1 MKRSSERI
9 LTTHVGSLP
18 RPDDLIPLLQ
28 ARDGGQPYDQA
39 ALDGR
44 VARAVDEVARK
55 QAELGTDVI
64 NDGEHNKSVY
74 SGYLWTRLGGFELRA
89 GRSPERAPTRDMLAF
104 PAVYAERRLM
114 SSVRPRKTAGG
125 ASRPRMVCTGP
136 ISYVGQKH
144 ILADIKNLKA
154 ALERCGAAE
163 GFMTAI
169 SPTHPANAIP
179 NEYYRTAEE
188 YQAALADALREEY
201 RAIVDAGLVLQ
212 VDDPLIANYY
222 DHAPSATIEQCR
234 AYISSQVEVINY
246 ALRGIPEE
254 RIRFHT
260 CYGVNIAPR
269 VHDLELKYF
278 VDLMLKINAGG
289 YSLEAANPRHEHEWQ
304 VWQEVKLPEHKVLI
318 PGVVSHCIELVEHP
332 ELVAQRIV
340 RFAAVLGRER
350 VIASNDCGFGT
361 ASAGDQ
367 VHEDVA
373 WAKLQSLAAGARLA
387 SKQLWG
393 RSDSD

>member
-1 MKRSSERI
+1 MKRSTERI

-28 ARDGGQPYDQA
+28 ARDAGQTYDQV
-39 ALDGR
+39 ALDAR
-44 VARAVDEVARK
+44 VARAVDEVTRK
-55 QAELGTDVI
+55 QTELGLATI

-74 SGYLWTRLGGFELRA
+74 SGYLWTRLAGFELR
-89 GRSPERAPTRDMLAF
+89 PEISRERPPTRDMIAF
-104 PAVYAERRLM
+104 PTVYAERRLM
-114 SSVRPRKTAGG
+114 SSVRPRKTAGTG
-125 ASRPRMVCTGP
+125 SRARMVCTGP
-136 ISYVGQKH
+136 ISYVGQKQ

-154 ALERCGAAE
+154 ALERCGAEE

-169 SPTHPANAIP
+169 SPTHPANSIP

-201 RAIVDAGLVLQ
+201 RPIVDAGLVLQ

-222 DHAPSATIEQCR
+222 DHAPSATMEECR
-234 AYISSQVEVINY
+234 KYIGSQVEVINY
-246 ALRGIPEE
+246 ALRGLPED
-254 RIRFHT
+254 RVRFHT

-269 VHDLELKYF
+269 VHDLELKHF

-289 YSLEAANPRHEHEWQ
+289 YSIEAANPRHEHEWQ
-304 VWQEVKLPEHKVLI
+304 VWENVKLPEHKVLI

-340 RFAAVLGRER
+340 RFAGVLGRER

-361 ASAGDQ
+361 SSAGDQ
-367 VHEDVA
+367 LHDDVA
-373 WAKLQSLAAGARLA
+373 WAKLQALAEGARLA
-387 SKQLWG
+387 SKQLWHH
-393 RSDSD
+393 

>member
-1 MKRSSERI
+1 MKRSNDRI

-18 RPDDLIPLLQ
+18 RPNDLIPLLQ
-28 ARDGGQPYDQA
+28 ARDAGQPYDQV
-39 ALDGR
+39 ALDRR

-55 QAELGTDVI
+55 QAELGVDII

-74 SGYLWTRLGGFELRA
+74 SGYLWTRLAGFELR
-89 GRSPERAPTRDMLAF
+89 PERSAERPPTRDMLAF

-114 SSVRPRKTAGG
+114 SSVRPRKTASGT
-125 ASRPRMVCTGP
+125 SRPRMVCTGP

-144 ILADIKNLKA
+144 ILADIKNLKE
-154 ALERCGAAE
+154 ALERCGAEE

-169 SPTHPANAIP
+169 SPTHPANACP
-179 NEYYRTAEE
+179 NEYYRTVEE
-188 YQAALADALREEY
+188 YQVALADGLREEY

-222 DHAPSATIEQCR
+222 DHAPSATIEECR
-234 AYISSQVEVINY
+234 TYIGSQVEVINY
-246 ALRGIPEE
+246 ALRGIPED

-269 VHDLELKYF
+269 VHDLELKNF
-278 VDLMLKINAGG
+278 VDLLLKINAGG
-289 YSLEAANPRHEHEWQ
+289 YSIEAANPRHEHEWQ
-304 VWQEVKLPEHKVLI
+304 VWQKVKLPEQKVLI

-340 RFAAVLGRER
+340 RFAGVLGRER

-361 ASAGDQ
+361 ASSGDQ

-373 WAKLQSLAAGARLA
+373 WAKLQSLVEGARLA

-393 RSDSD
+393 RSD

>member
-28 ARDGGQPYDQA
+28 ARDAGQSYDQA
-39 ALDGR
+39 ALDAR

-55 QAELGTDVI
+55 QAELGVDII

-74 SGYLWTRLGGFELRA
+74 SGYLWTRLGGFELR
-89 GRSPERAPTRDMLAF
+89 GSRSPERPATRDMLAF

-114 SSVRPRKTAGG
+114 SSVRPRKTASGT
-125 ASRPRMVCTGP
+125 SRPRMVCIGP
-136 ISYVGQKH
+136 VSYLGQKH
-144 ILADIKNLKA
+144 VLADIKNLKSS
-154 ALERCGAAE
+154 LERYGAEE

-169 SPTHPANAIP
+169 SPTHPANSIP

-188 YQAALADALREEY
+188 YQVALADALREEY

-222 DHAPSATIEQCR
+222 DHAPSATIDECR
-234 AYISSQVEVINY
+234 TYIGSQVEIINY
-246 ALRGIPEE
+246 ALRGIPQD
-254 RIRFHT
+254 RVRFHT

-269 VHDLELKYF
+269 LHDLELKYF

-289 YSLEAANPRHEHEWQ
+289 YSIEAANPRHEHEWQ
-304 VWQEVKLPEHKVLI
+304 VWQEVKLPEPKVLI

-332 ELVAQRIV
+332 ELVAQRIA
-340 RFAAVLGRER
+340 RFAGALGRER

-361 ASAGDQ
+361 ASSGDQ
-367 VHEDVA
+367 VHDDVA
-373 WAKLQSLAAGARLA
+373 WAKLQSLAEGARLA

-393 RSDSD
+393 RSD

>member
-1 MKRSSERI
+1 MKRSSDRI

-28 ARDGGQPYDQA
+28 ARDAGQPYDQMT
-39 ALDGR
+39 LDAR

-55 QAELGTDVI
+55 QAELGVDII

-74 SGYLWTRLGGFELRA
+74 SGYLWTRLAGFELRA
-89 GRSPERAPTRDMLAF
+89 GRSSVRPPTRDMLAF

-125 ASRPRMVCTGP
+125 TSRPQMVCTGP

-144 ILADIKNLKA
+144 ILADTENLET
-154 ALERCGAAE
+154 ALQRCGVEE

-169 SPTHPANAIP
+169 SPTHPANSIP

-188 YQAALADALREEY
+188 YQVALADALREEY

-222 DHAPSATIEQCR
+222 DHAPSATIEECR
-234 AYISSQVEVINY
+234 TYIGSQVEIINH
-246 ALRGIPEE
+246 ALRGLPED

-269 VHDLELKYF
+269 VHDLELKHF

-289 YSLEAANPRHEHEWQ
+289 YSIEASNPRHEHEWE
-304 VWQEVKLPEHKVLI
+304 VWQKVKLPEQKVLI

-332 ELVAQRIV
+332 ELVAQRIA
-340 RFAAVLGRER
+340 RFAGVLGRER

-361 ASAGDQ
+361 ASSGDQ

-373 WAKLQSLAAGARLA
+373 WAKLQSLAEGARLA
-387 SKQLWG
+387 STQLWG
-393 RSDSD
+393 RSD

>member
-28 ARDGGQPYDQA
+28 ARDAGQPYDQA
-39 ALDGR
+39 ALDAR

-55 QAELGTDVI
+55 QAELGVDII

-74 SGYLWTRLGGFELRA
+74 SGYLWTRLAGFELRPK
-89 GRSPERAPTRDMLAF
+89 RSPERPPTRDMLAF

-125 ASRPRMVCTGP
+125 TSRPQMVCTGP
-136 ISYVGQKH
+136 ISYVGQKQ

-154 ALERCGAAE
+154 ALERCGAEE

-169 SPTHPANAIP
+169 SPTHPANSIP

-188 YQAALADALREEY
+188 YQLALADALREEY

-222 DHAPSATIEQCR
+222 DHAPSATMEECR
-234 AYISSQVEVINY
+234 TYIGSQAEVINY
-246 ALRGIPEE
+246 ALRGIPED

-269 VHDLELKYF
+269 VHDLELKSF
-278 VDLMLKINAGG
+278 VDLLLKINAGG
-289 YSLEAANPRHEHEWQ
+289 YSIEAANPRHEHEWQ
-304 VWQEVKLPEHKVLI
+304 VWQEVKLPEQKVLI

-340 RFAAVLGRER
+340 RFAGVLGRER

-361 ASAGDQ
+361 ASSGDQ

-373 WAKLQSLAAGARLA
+373 WAKLQSLAEGARLA

-393 RSDSD
+393 RSD

>member
-28 ARDGGQPYDQA
+28 ARDAGQAYDQA
-39 ALDGR
+39 GLAAR
-44 VARAVDEVARK
+44 VARAVEEVARK
-55 QAELGTDVI
+55 QAGFGVDVI

-89 GRSPERAPTRDMLAF
+89 TRSPERPPTRDMLAF

-114 SSVRPRKTAGG
+114 SSVRPRKTSGG
-125 ASRPRMVCTGP
+125 TSRPRMVCIGP
-136 ISYVGQKH
+136 VSYIGQKH
-144 ILADIKNLKA
+144 VLADIENLKA
-154 ALERCGAAE
+154 ALECCGAEE

-169 SPTHPANAIP
+169 SPTHPANSIP
-179 NEYYRTAEE
+179 NEHYRTAEE
-188 YQAALADALREEY
+188 YQVALADALREEY

-222 DHAPSATIEQCR
+222 DHAPSATIDQCR
-234 AYISSQVEVINY
+234 TYIGSQVDLINY

-254 RIRFHT
+254 RVRFHT

-269 VHDLELKYF
+269 VYDLELKYF
-278 VDLMLKINAGG
+278 VDLLLKINAGA
-289 YSLEAANPRHEHEWQ
+289 YSIEAANPRHEHEWQ
-304 VWQEVKLPEHKVLI
+304 VWQEVRLPERKVLI

-340 RFAAVLGRER
+340 RFAGVLGRER

-361 ASAGDQ
+361 ASSGDQ
-367 VHEDVA
+367 VHDDVA
-373 WAKLQSLAAGARLA
+373 WAKLQSLAEGARLA

-393 RSDSD
+393 RSN

>member
-1 MKRSSERI
+1 MKRSSDRI

-28 ARDGGQPYDQA
+28 VRDAGQPYDQV
-39 ALDGR
+39 ALGAR

-55 QAELGTDVI
+55 QAELGVDII

-74 SGYLWTRLGGFELRA
+74 SGYLWTRLAGFELRPE
-89 GRSPERAPTRDMLAF
+89 RSRERAPTRDMLAF

-125 ASRPRMVCTGP
+125 TSRPQMVCTGP

-144 ILADIKNLKA
+144 ILADINNLKA
-154 ALERCGAAE
+154 ALERCGAEE

-188 YQAALADALREEY
+188 YQMALADALREEY

-222 DHAPSATIEQCR
+222 DHAPSATIEECR
-234 AYISSQVEVINY
+234 IYIGKQVEVINY
-246 ALRGIPEE
+246 ALRGLPED

-278 VDLMLKINAGG
+278 VDLLLKINAGG
-289 YSLEAANPRHEHEWQ
+289 YSIEAANPRHEHEWQ
-304 VWQEVKLPEHKVLI
+304 VWREVKLPEQKVLI

-340 RFAAVLGRER
+340 RFAGVLGRER

-361 ASAGDQ
+361 ASSGDQ

-373 WAKLQSLAAGARLA
+373 WAKLQSLAEGARLA

-393 RSDSD
+393 RSD

>member
-1 MKRSSERI
+1 MKRSRERI

-28 ARDGGQPYDQA
+28 ARDAGQPYDQA
-39 ALDGR
+39 ALDAR

-55 QAELGTDVI
+55 QAELGIDVI

-74 SGYLWTRLGGFELRA
+74 SGYLWTRLAGFELRT
-89 GRSPERAPTRDMLAF
+89 GRSRERSPTRDMLAF

-114 SSVRPRKTAGG
+114 SSVRPRKTAG
-125 ASRPRMVCTGP
+125 ATSRPGMVCTGP
-136 ISYVGQKH
+136 VSYVGQKH
-144 ILADIKNLKA
+144 VLADIENLKA
-154 ALERCGAAE
+154 ALERCGAEE

-169 SPTHPANAIP
+169 SPTHPANSIP

-201 RAIVDAGLVLQ
+201 RAIVDAGLMLQ

-222 DHAPSATIEQCR
+222 DHAPSATIEECR
-234 AYISSQVEVINY
+234 TYIESQVDVVNY
-246 ALRGIPEE
+246 ALRGLPED

-269 VHDLELKYF
+269 VHDLELKHF
-278 VDLMLKINAGG
+278 VDLMLKIHAGA
-289 YSLEAANPRHEHEWQ
+289 YSIEAANPRHEHEWQ
-304 VWQEVKLPEHKVLI
+304 VWQDVKLPEQKVLI

-332 ELVAQRIV
+332 ELVAQRIA
-340 RFAAVLGRER
+340 RFAGVLGRER

-367 VHEDVA
+367 VHDDVA

-387 SKQLWG
+387 SKQLWD
-393 RSDSD
+393 RPA

>member
-1 MKRSSERI
+1 MKRSSDRI

-28 ARDGGQPYDQA
+28 VRDAGQPYDQV
-39 ALDGR
+39 ALGAR

-55 QAELGTDVI
+55 QAELGVDII

-74 SGYLWTRLGGFELRA
+74 SGYLWTRLAGFELRPE
-89 GRSPERAPTRDMLAF
+89 RLRERAPTRDMLAF

-125 ASRPRMVCTGP
+125 TSRPQMVCTGP

-144 ILADIKNLKA
+144 ILADINNLKA
-154 ALERCGAAE
+154 ALERCGAEE

-179 NEYYRTAEE
+179 NEYYRTTEE
-188 YQAALADALREEY
+188 YQMALADALREEY

-222 DHAPSATIEQCR
+222 DHAPSATIEECR
-234 AYISSQVEVINY
+234 IYIGKQVEVINY
-246 ALRGIPEE
+246 ALRGLPEDL
-254 RIRFHT
+254 IRFHT

-278 VDLMLKINAGG
+278 VDLLLKINAGG
-289 YSLEAANPRHEHEWQ
+289 YSIEAANPRHEHEWQ
-304 VWQEVKLPEHKVLI
+304 VWREVKLPEQKVLI

-340 RFAAVLGRER
+340 RFAGVLGRER

-361 ASAGDQ
+361 ASSGDQ

-373 WAKLQSLAAGARLA
+373 WAKLQSLAEGARLA

-393 RSDSD
+393 RSD

>member
-28 ARDGGQPYDQA
+28 ARDAGQPYDQA
-39 ALDGR
+39 ALDAR

-55 QAELGTDVI
+55 QAELGVDII

-74 SGYLWTRLGGFELRA
+74 SGYLWTRLAGFELRPK
-89 GRSPERAPTRDMLAF
+89 RSPERPPTRDMLAF

-125 ASRPRMVCTGP
+125 TSRPQMVCTGP

-154 ALERCGAAE
+154 ALERCGAEE

-169 SPTHPANAIP
+169 SPTHPANSIP

-188 YQAALADALREEY
+188 YQMALADALREEY

-222 DHAPSATIEQCR
+222 DHAPSATMEECR
-234 AYISSQVEVINY
+234 TYIGSQAEVINY
-246 ALRGIPEE
+246 ALRGLPED

-269 VHDLELKYF
+269 VHDLELKSF
-278 VDLMLKINAGG
+278 VDLLLKINAGG
-289 YSLEAANPRHEHEWQ
+289 YSIEAANPRHEHEWQ
-304 VWQEVKLPEHKVLI
+304 VWQEVKLPEQKVLI

-340 RFAAVLGRER
+340 RFAGVLGRER

-361 ASAGDQ
+361 ASSGDQ

-373 WAKLQSLAAGARLA
+373 WAKLQSLAEGARLA

-393 RSDSD
+393 RSD

>member
-1 MKRSSERI
+1 MKRSSDRI

-28 ARDGGQPYDQA
+28 VRDAGQPYDQT
-39 ALDGR
+39 ALDTR

-55 QAELGTDVI
+55 QAELGVDII

-74 SGYLWTRLGGFELRA
+74 SGYLWTRLAGFELRPE
-89 GRSPERAPTRDMLAF
+89 RSRERAPTRDMLAF

-125 ASRPRMVCTGP
+125 TSRPQMVCTGP

-144 ILADIKNLKA
+144 ILADIENLKA
-154 ALERCGAAE
+154 ALERCGAEEA
-163 GFMTAI
+163 FMTAI

-188 YQAALADALREEY
+188 YQMALADALREEY

-222 DHAPSATIEQCR
+222 DHAPSATIEECR
-234 AYISSQVEVINY
+234 IYIGKQVEVINY
-246 ALRGIPEE
+246 ALRGLPED

-278 VDLMLKINAGG
+278 VDLLLKINAGG
-289 YSLEAANPRHEHEWQ
+289 YSIEAANPRHEHEWQ
-304 VWQEVKLPEHKVLI
+304 VWREVKLPEQKVLI

-340 RFAAVLGRER
+340 RFAGVLGRER

-361 ASAGDQ
+361 ASSGDQ

-373 WAKLQSLAAGARLA
+373 WAKLQSLAEGARLA
-387 SKQLWG
+387 SKQLA
-393 RSDSD
+393 

>member
-1 MKRSSERI
+1 MKRSSDRI

-28 ARDGGQPYDQA
+28 ARDAGQAYDEV
-39 ALDGR
+39 ALNAR

-55 QAELGTDVI
+55 QADLGIDII

-74 SGYLWTRLGGFELRA
+74 SGYLWTRLGGFELRPE
-89 GRSPERAPTRDMLAF
+89 RSPERPSTRDMLAF

-114 SSVRPRKTAGG
+114 SSVRPRKTASGT
-125 ASRPRMVCTGP
+125 SRPRMVCTGP

-144 ILADIKNLKA
+144 ILADIQNLKA
-154 ALERCGAAE
+154 ALERCGKEE
-163 GFMTAI
+163 GFMTAL
-169 SPTHPANAIP
+169 SPTHPANSIR

-234 AYISSQVEVINY
+234 TYIGNQVDVINY
-246 ALRGIPEE
+246 ALRGLPED

-278 VDLMLKINAGG
+278 VDLLLKINAGG
-289 YSLEAANPRHEHEWQ
+289 YSIEAANPRHEHEWE
-304 VWQEVKLPEHKVLI
+304 VWQKVKLPQQKVLI

-340 RFAAVLGRER
+340 RFAGVLGRER

-361 ASAGDQ
+361 ASSGDQ

-373 WAKLQSLAAGARLA
+373 WAKLQSLAEGARLA
-387 SKQLWG
+387 SKQLCG
-393 RSDSD
+393 RSD

>member
-1 MKRSSERI
+1 MKRSTGRI

-18 RPDDLIPLLQ
+18 RPDDLIPLLH
-28 ARDGGQPYDQA
+28 AKDAGEPYDEP
-39 ALDGR
+39 ALDAR
-44 VARAVDEVARK
+44 VARAVNEVVRK
-55 QAELGTDVI
+55 QAELGGDIV

-74 SGYLWTRLGGFELRA
+74 SGYLGTRLVGFEPRPGASRA
-89 GRSPERAPTRDMLAF
+89 RAATRDMLAF
-104 PAVYAERRLM
+104 PAAYAERRLM
-114 SSVRPRKTAGG
+114 SAVRPRKTAGG
-125 ASRPRMVCTGP
+125 TSRPQMVCTGP

-144 ILADIKNLKA
+144 VRADVENLKQA
-154 ALERCGAAE
+154 ISGVEAEE

-169 SPTHPANAIP
+169 SPTHPANACP
-179 NEYYRTAEE
+179 NEYYRSAEE
-188 YQAALADALREEY
+188 YQLALADAMREEY

-212 VDDPLIANYY
+212 IDDPLIANYY
-222 DHAPSATIEQCR
+222 DHTPSASIEECR
-234 AYISSQVEVINY
+234 AYIAGQVEVINY
-246 ALRGIPEE
+246 ALRGLPED

-278 VDLMLKINAGG
+278 VDLMLKINAGA
-289 YSLEAANPRHEHEWQ
+289 YSIEGANPRHEHEWQ
-304 VWQEVKLPEHKVLI
+304 VWEEVKLPEQKVLI
-318 PGVVSHCIELVEHP
+318 PGVISHCVELVEHP

-340 RFAAVLGRER
+340 RYAGVLGRER

-373 WAKLQSLAAGARLA
+373 WAKLQSLSEGARLA
-387 SKQLWG
+387 TKQLWG
-393 RSDSD
+393 R

>member
-1 MKRSSERI
+1 MKRSSNRI

-28 ARDGGQPYDQA
+28 ARDTGQPYDQA
-39 ALDGR
+39 GLAAR
-44 VARAVDEVARK
+44 VTRAVDEVARK
-55 QAELGTDVI
+55 QAELGVAII

-74 SGYLWTRLGGFELRA
+74 SGYLWTRLAGFELRPELSA
-89 GRSPERAPTRDMLAF
+89 ERASTPAMLAF
-104 PAVYAERRLM
+104 PGVYAERRLM

-125 ASRPRMVCTGP
+125 KSRAKMVCTGP
-136 ISYVGQKH
+136 VSYVGQKQ
-144 ILADIKNLKA
+144 ILADTKNLKA
-154 ALERCGAAE
+154 SLERCGAEE

-169 SPTHPANAIP
+169 SPTHPANSIP
-179 NEYYRTAEE
+179 NEHYRTAEE
-188 YQAALADALREEY
+188 YQVALADALREEY

-222 DHAPSATIEQCR
+222 DHTPSATMEECR
-234 AYISSQVEVINY
+234 RYIASQVEVINH
-246 ALRGIPEE
+246 ALRGIPED
-254 RIRFHT
+254 RVRFHT

-269 VHDLELKYF
+269 VHDLELKHF

-304 VWQEVKLPEHKVLI
+304 VWQQVKLPEQKVLI

-340 RFAAVLGRER
+340 RFAGVLGRER
-350 VIASNDCGFGT
+350 VIASNDCGSGT
-361 ASAGDQ
+361 ASSGDQ
-367 VHEDVA
+367 LHDHVA
-373 WAKLQSLAAGARLA
+373 WAKLQSLAEGARLA

-393 RSDSD
+393 RSD

>member
-1 MKRSSERI
+1 MKRSSDRI

-28 ARDGGQPYDQA
+28 VRDAGQPYDEV
-39 ALDGR
+39 ALGAR

-55 QAELGTDVI
+55 QAELGVDII

-74 SGYLWTRLGGFELRA
+74 SGYLWTRLAGFELRPE
-89 GRSPERAPTRDMLAF
+89 RSRERAPTRDMLAF

-125 ASRPRMVCTGP
+125 TSRPQMVCTGP

-144 ILADIKNLKA
+144 ILADINNLKA
-154 ALERCGAAE
+154 ALERCGAEE

-188 YQAALADALREEY
+188 YQMALADALREEY

-234 AYISSQVEVINY
+234 NYIGKQVEIINY
-246 ALRGIPEE
+246 ALRGIPED

-289 YSLEAANPRHEHEWQ
+289 YSIEAANPRHEHEWQ
-304 VWQEVKLPEHKVLI
+304 VWREVKLPEQKVLI

-340 RFAAVLGRER
+340 RFAGVLGRER

-361 ASAGDQ
+361 ASSGDQ

-373 WAKLQSLAAGARLA
+373 WAKLQSLAEGARLA
-387 SKQLWG
+387 SKQLA
-393 RSDSD
+393 

>member
-1 MKRSSERI
+1 MKRSSDRI

-28 ARDGGQPYDQA
+28 ARDAGQPYDQMT
-39 ALDGR
+39 LDAR

-55 QAELGTDVI
+55 QAELGVDII

-74 SGYLWTRLGGFELRA
+74 SGYLWTRLAGFELRA
-89 GRSPERAPTRDMLAF
+89 GRSSVRPPTRDMLAF

-125 ASRPRMVCTGP
+125 TSRPQMVCTGP

-144 ILADIKNLKA
+144 ILADTENLET
-154 ALERCGAAE
+154 ALQRCGVEE

-169 SPTHPANAIP
+169 SPTHPANSIP

-188 YQAALADALREEY
+188 YQVALADALREEY

-222 DHAPSATIEQCR
+222 DHAPSATIEECR
-234 AYISSQVEVINY
+234 TYIGSQVEIINH
-246 ALRGIPEE
+246 ALRGLPED

-269 VHDLELKYF
+269 VHDLGLKHF

-289 YSLEAANPRHEHEWQ
+289 YSIEASNPRHEHEWE
-304 VWQEVKLPEHKVLI
+304 VWQKVKLPEQKVLI

-332 ELVAQRIV
+332 ELVAQRIA
-340 RFAAVLGRER
+340 RFAGVLGRER

-361 ASAGDQ
+361 ASSGDQ

-373 WAKLQSLAAGARLA
+373 WAKLQSLAEGARLA
-387 SKQLWG
+387 STQLWG
-393 RSDSD
+393 RSD

>member
-1 MKRSSERI
+1 MKRSSDRI

-28 ARDGGQPYDQA
+28 ARDAGQPYDEV
-39 ALDGR
+39 ALDAR
-44 VARAVDEVARK
+44 VERAVDEVARK
-55 QAELGTDVI
+55 QAALGVDI
-64 NDGEHNKSVY
+64 NNDGEHNKSVY
-74 SGYLWTRLGGFELRA
+74 SGYLWTRLAGFELR
-89 GRSPERAPTRDMLAF
+89 PERSAERPPTRDMLAF

-125 ASRPRMVCTGP
+125 TSRPRMVCTGP

-144 ILADIKNLKA
+144 ILADIENLKA
-154 ALERCGAAE
+154 ALERCGAEE

-169 SPTHPANAIP
+169 SPTHPANSIP

-188 YQAALADALREEY
+188 YQLALADALREEY

-222 DHAPSATIEQCR
+222 DHAPSATIEECR
-234 AYISSQVEVINY
+234 TYIGSQVEVINY
-246 ALRGIPEE
+246 ALRGIPED

-269 VHDLELKYF
+269 VHDLELKNF
-278 VDLMLKINAGG
+278 VDLLLKINAGG
-289 YSLEAANPRHEHEWQ
+289 YSIEAANPRHEHEWQ
-304 VWQEVKLPEHKVLI
+304 VWQKVKLPEQKVLI

-340 RFAAVLGRER
+340 RFAGVLGRER

-361 ASAGDQ
+361 ASSGDQ

-373 WAKLQSLAAGARLA
+373 WAKLQSLAEGARFA

-393 RSDSD
+393 RSD

>member
-28 ARDGGQPYDQA
+28 ARDAGQPSDQA
-39 ALDGR
+39 ALDAR

-55 QAELGTDVI
+55 QAELGVDII

-74 SGYLWTRLGGFELRA
+74 SGYLWTRLAGFELRPK
-89 GRSPERAPTRDMLAF
+89 RSPERPPTRDMLAF

-125 ASRPRMVCTGP
+125 TSRPQMVCTGP

-144 ILADIKNLKA
+144 VLADIKNLKA
-154 ALERCGAAE
+154 ALERSGAEE

-169 SPTHPANAIP
+169 SPTHPANSIP

-188 YQAALADALREEY
+188 YQMALADALREEY

-222 DHAPSATIEQCR
+222 DHAPSATMEECR
-234 AYISSQVEVINY
+234 TYIGSQAEVINY
-246 ALRGIPEE
+246 ALRGLPED

-269 VHDLELKYF
+269 VHDLELKHF

-289 YSLEAANPRHEHEWQ
+289 YSIEAANPRHEHEWQ
-304 VWQEVKLPEHKVLI
+304 VWQEVKLPEQKVLI

-340 RFAAVLGRER
+340 RFAGVLGRER

-361 ASAGDQ
+361 ASSGDQ

-373 WAKLQSLAAGARLA
+373 WAKLQSLAEGARLA

-393 RSDSD
+393 RSD

>member
-1 MKRSSERI
+1 MKCSSDRI

-28 ARDGGQPYDQA
+28 ARDAGQPCDQA
-39 ALDGR
+39 ALDAR

-55 QAELGTDVI
+55 QAEIGVDII

-74 SGYLWTRLGGFELRA
+74 SGYLWTRLAGFELRPK
-89 GRSPERAPTRDMLAF
+89 RSPERSPTRDMLAF

-125 ASRPRMVCTGP
+125 TSRPQMVCTGP
-136 ISYVGQKH
+136 ISYVGQKQ
-144 ILADIKNLKA
+144 ILADIKNLKG
-154 ALERCGAAE
+154 ALERSGAE
-163 GFMTAI
+163 DGFMTAI
-169 SPTHPANAIP
+169 SPTHPANSIP

-188 YQAALADALREEY
+188 YQMALADALREEY

-222 DHAPSATIEQCR
+222 DHAPSATMEECR
-234 AYISSQVEVINY
+234 TYIGSQAEVINY
-246 ALRGIPEE
+246 ALRGIPED

-269 VHDLELKYF
+269 VHDLELKSF
-278 VDLMLKINAGG
+278 VDLLLKINAGG

-304 VWQEVKLPEHKVLI
+304 VWQQVKLPEQKVLI

-340 RFAAVLGRER
+340 RFAGVLGRER

-361 ASAGDQ
+361 ASSGDQ

-373 WAKLQSLAAGARLA
+373 WAKLQSLAEGARLA
-387 SKQLWG
+387 TKQLWG
-393 RSDSD
+393 RSD

>member
-1 MKRSSERI
+1 MKRSSDRI

-28 ARDGGQPYDQA
+28 ARDAGQPYDQT
-39 ALDGR
+39 ALEAR
-44 VARAVDEVARK
+44 VARAVDAVARK
-55 QAELGTDVI
+55 QAELGVDII

-74 SGYLWTRLGGFELRA
+74 SGYLWTRLAGFELRPE
-89 GRSPERAPTRDMLAF
+89 RSRERAPTRDMLAF

-125 ASRPRMVCTGP
+125 TSRPQMVCTGP
-136 ISYVGQKH
+136 IGYVGQKH
-144 ILADIKNLKA
+144 ILADIQNLKA
-154 ALERCGAAE
+154 SLERCGAAE

-188 YQAALADALREEY
+188 YQVALADALREEY

-222 DHAPSATIEQCR
+222 DHAPSATVEECR
-234 AYISSQVEVINY
+234 IYIGKQAEVINY
-246 ALRGIPEE
+246 ALRGIPED

-269 VHDLELKYF
+269 IHDLELKYF
-278 VDLMLKINAGG
+278 VDLLLKINAGG
-289 YSLEAANPRHEHEWQ
+289 YSIEAANPRHEHEWQ
-304 VWQEVKLPEHKVLI
+304 VWREVKLPEQKVLI

-340 RFAAVLGRER
+340 RFAGVLGRER

-361 ASAGDQ
+361 ASSGDQ
-367 VHEDVA
+367 LHDEVA
-373 WAKLQSLAAGARLA
+373 WAKLQSLAEGARLA
-387 SKQLWG
+387 SKQLA
-393 RSDSD
+393 

>member
-1 MKRSSERI
+1 MKRSSDRI

-28 ARDGGQPYDQA
+28 VRDAGQPYDQT
-39 ALDGR
+39 ALDTR
-44 VARAVDEVARK
+44 VTRAVDEVARK
-55 QAELGTDVI
+55 QAELGVDII

-74 SGYLWTRLGGFELRA
+74 SGYLWTRLAGFELRPE
-89 GRSPERAPTRDMLAF
+89 RSRERAPTRDMLAF

-125 ASRPRMVCTGP
+125 TSRPQMVCTGP

-144 ILADIKNLKA
+144 ILADINNLKA
-154 ALERCGAAE
+154 ALERCGAEE

-188 YQAALADALREEY
+188 YQMALADALREEY
-201 RAIVDAGLVLQ
+201 RVIVDAGLVLQ

-222 DHAPSATIEQCR
+222 DHAPSATIEECR
-234 AYISSQVEVINY
+234 IYIGKQVEVINY
-246 ALRGIPEE
+246 ALRGLPED

-278 VDLMLKINAGG
+278 VDLLLKINAGG
-289 YSLEAANPRHEHEWQ
+289 YSIEAANPRHEHEWQ
-304 VWQEVKLPEHKVLI
+304 VWREVKLPEQKVLI

-340 RFAAVLGRER
+340 RFAGVLGRER

-361 ASAGDQ
+361 ASSGDQ

-373 WAKLQSLAAGARLA
+373 WAKLQSLAEGARLA
-387 SKQLWG
+387 SKQLA
-393 RSDSD
+393 

>member
-1 MKRSSERI
+1 MKRSSDRI

-28 ARDGGQPYDQA
+28 ARDAGQPYDEV
-39 ALDGR
+39 ALDAR
-44 VARAVDEVARK
+44 VARAVDQVARK
-55 QAELGTDVI
+55 QAELGVDII

-89 GRSPERAPTRDMLAF
+89 ERSRERSPTRDMLAF

-114 SSVRPRKTAGG
+114 SSVRPRKTASGT
-125 ASRPRMVCTGP
+125 SRPQMVCTGP

-144 ILADIKNLKA
+144 IQADIKNLKA
-154 ALERCGAAE
+154 ACERCGAEE

-201 RAIVDAGLVLQ
+201 HAIVDSGLVLQ

-222 DHAPSATIEQCR
+222 DHVPSATLEACRTYIGSQIE
-234 AYISSQVEVINY
+234 IINY
-246 ALRGIPEE
+246 ALRGIPED

-269 VHDLELKYF
+269 VHDLELKHF

-289 YSLEAANPRHEHEWQ
+289 YSIEAANPRHEHEWE
-304 VWQEVKLPEHKVLI
+304 VWQKVKLPEQKVLI

-340 RFAAVLGRER
+340 RFASVLGRER

-361 ASAGDQ
+361 ASSGDQ

-373 WAKLQSLAAGARLA
+373 WAKLQSLAEGARVA

-393 RSDSD
+393 RSD

>member
-28 ARDGGQPYDQA
+28 VRDAGQPYDQA
-39 ALDGR
+39 VLDRR

-55 QAELGTDVI
+55 QAEIGVDII

-74 SGYLWTRLGGFELRA
+74 SGYLWTRLAGFELRPK
-89 GRSPERAPTRDMLAF
+89 RSPERPPTRDMLAF

-125 ASRPRMVCTGP
+125 TSRPQMVCTGP
-136 ISYVGQKH
+136 ISYVGQKQ

-154 ALERCGAAE
+154 SLDRSGAEE

-169 SPTHPANAIP
+169 SPTHPANSCP
-179 NEYYRTAEE
+179 NEHYRTAEE
-188 YQAALADALREEY
+188 YQMALADALREEY

-222 DHAPSATIEQCR
+222 DHAPSATMEECR
-234 AYISSQVEVINY
+234 TYIGSQAEVINY
-246 ALRGIPEE
+246 ALRGLPED

-269 VHDLELKYF
+269 VHDLELKSF
-278 VDLMLKINAGG
+278 VDLLLKINAGG

-304 VWQEVKLPEHKVLI
+304 VWQEVKLPEQKVLI

-340 RFAAVLGRER
+340 RFAGVLGRER

-361 ASAGDQ
+361 ASSGDQ

-373 WAKLQSLAAGARLA
+373 WAKLQSLAEGARLA

-393 RSDSD
+393 RSD

>member
-1 MKRSSERI
+1 
-9 LTTHVGSLP
+9 
-18 RPDDLIPLLQ
+18 
-28 ARDGGQPYDQA
+28 
-39 ALDGR
+39 
-44 VARAVDEVARK
+44 
-55 QAELGTDVI
+55 
-64 NDGEHNKSVY
+64 
-74 SGYLWTRLGGFELRA
+74 
-89 GRSPERAPTRDMLAF
+89 MLAF

-114 SSVRPRKTAGG
+114 SSVRPRKTAGVT
-125 ASRPRMVCTGP
+125 SRVRMVCTGP
-136 ISYVGQKH
+136 VSYVGQKQ
-144 ILADIKNLKA
+144 ILADIENLKA
-154 ALERCGAAE
+154 ALERCGAEE

-169 SPTHPANAIP
+169 SPTHPANSIP
-179 NEYYRTAEE
+179 NEHYRAAEE

-222 DHAPSATIEQCR
+222 DHAPSATIEECR
-234 AYISSQVEVINY
+234 TYIASQVEVINY

-254 RIRFHT
+254 RVRFHT

-289 YSLEAANPRHEHEWQ
+289 YSIEAANPRHEHEWQ
-304 VWQEVKLPEHKVLI
+304 VWQEVKLPEPKVLI

-332 ELVAQRIV
+332 ELVAQRIA
-340 RFAAVLGRER
+340 RFAGVLGRER

-361 ASAGDQ
+361 ASSGDQ
-367 VHEDVA
+367 VHDDVA
-373 WAKLQSLAAGARLA
+373 WAKLQSLAEGARLA

-393 RSDSD
+393 RSD

>member
-1 MKRSSERI
+1 MMRSSDRI
-9 LTTHVGSLP
+9 VTTHVGSLP

-28 ARDGGQPYDQA
+28 ARDAGRPYDQA
-39 ALDGR
+39 ALDAR

-55 QAELGTDVI
+55 QADLGVDII

-74 SGYLWTRLGGFELRA
+74 SGYLWTRLAGLELR
-89 GRSPERAPTRDMLAF
+89 GDRSPERSPTRDMLAF
-104 PAVYAERRLM
+104 PAVYADRRLM

-125 ASRPRMVCTGP
+125 LSRPRMVCTGP
-136 ISYVGQKH
+136 IRYIGQKQV
-144 ILADIKNLKA
+144 LADIKNLKA
-154 ALERCGAAE
+154 SLERCGKKE

-179 NEYYRTAEE
+179 NEYYRTTAE

-201 RAIVDAGLVLQ
+201 RAIVDGGLVLQ

-222 DHAPSATIEQCR
+222 DHAPSATLDECR
-234 AYISSQVEVINY
+234 SYIASQVDVINY
-246 ALRGIPEE
+246 ALRGIPED
-254 RIRFHT
+254 RVRFHT

-269 VHDLELKYF
+269 VHDFELKYF
-278 VDLMLKINAGG
+278 VDLLLKINAGG
-289 YSLEAANPRHEHEWQ
+289 YSIEAANPRHEHEWE
-304 VWQEVKLPEHKVLI
+304 VWQEVKLPDEKVLI

-340 RFAAVLGRER
+340 RFAGVLGRER

-361 ASAGDQ
+361 ASSGDQ
-367 VHEDVA
+367 VHDDVA
-373 WAKLQSLAAGARLA
+373 WAKLQSLAEGARLA
-387 SKQLWG
+387 SQQLWG
-393 RSDSD
+393 RSK

>member
-1 MKRSSERI
+1 MKRSSDRI

-28 ARDGGQPYDQA
+28 VRDAGQPYDQV
-39 ALDGR
+39 ALGAR

-55 QAELGTDVI
+55 QAELGVDII

-74 SGYLWTRLGGFELRA
+74 SGYLWTRLAGFELRPE
-89 GRSPERAPTRDMLAF
+89 RSRERAPTRDMLAF

-125 ASRPRMVCTGP
+125 TSRPQMVCTGP

-144 ILADIKNLKA
+144 ILADINNLKA
-154 ALERCGAAE
+154 ALERCGAEE

-188 YQAALADALREEY
+188 YQMVLADALREEY

-222 DHAPSATIEQCR
+222 DHAPSATIEECR
-234 AYISSQVEVINY
+234 IYIGKQVEVINY
-246 ALRGIPEE
+246 ALRGLPED

-278 VDLMLKINAGG
+278 VDLLLKINAGG
-289 YSLEAANPRHEHEWQ
+289 YSIEAANPRHEHEWQ
-304 VWQEVKLPEHKVLI
+304 VWREVKLPEQKVLI

-340 RFAAVLGRER
+340 RFAGVLGRER

-361 ASAGDQ
+361 ASSGDQ

-373 WAKLQSLAAGARLA
+373 WAKLQSLAEGARLA
-387 SKQLWG
+387 SKELWG
-393 RSDSD
+393 RSD

>member
-28 ARDGGQPYDQA
+28 ARDAGQPYDQA
-39 ALDGR
+39 ALDAR

-55 QAELGTDVI
+55 QAELGVDII

-74 SGYLWTRLGGFELRA
+74 SGYLWTRLAGFELRPK
-89 GRSPERAPTRDMLAF
+89 RSPERPPTRDMLAF

-125 ASRPRMVCTGP
+125 TSRPQMVCTEP

-144 ILADIKNLKA
+144 VLADIKNLKA
-154 ALERCGAAE
+154 ALERCGAEE

-169 SPTHPANAIP
+169 SPTHPANSIP

-188 YQAALADALREEY
+188 YQLALADALREEY

-222 DHAPSATIEQCR
+222 DHAPSATMEECR
-234 AYISSQVEVINY
+234 TYIGSQAEVINY
-246 ALRGIPEE
+246 ALRGLPED

-269 VHDLELKYF
+269 VHDLELKSF
-278 VDLMLKINAGG
+278 VDLLLKINAGG
-289 YSLEAANPRHEHEWQ
+289 YSIEAANPRHEHEWQ
-304 VWQEVKLPEHKVLI
+304 VWQEVKLPEQKVLI

-332 ELVAQRIV
+332 ELVAQRIA
-340 RFAAVLGRER
+340 RFAGVLGRDR

-361 ASAGDQ
+361 ASSGDQ

-373 WAKLQSLAAGARLA
+373 WAKLQSLAEGARLA

-393 RSDSD
+393 RSD